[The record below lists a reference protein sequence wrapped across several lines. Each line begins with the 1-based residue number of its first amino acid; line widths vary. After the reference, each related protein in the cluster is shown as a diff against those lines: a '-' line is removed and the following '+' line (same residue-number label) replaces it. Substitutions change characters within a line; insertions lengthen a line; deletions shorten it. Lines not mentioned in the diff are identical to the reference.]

1 MAAKRRG
8 EGDQQKGAPDEK
20 LTDDEDFKEAFPKQ
34 AGKIEKPKEPPP
46 EPRSTD
52 PRRKQR

>member
-1 MAAKRRG
+1 MAQEGASKPKKQTRR
-8 EGDQQKGAPDEK
+8 DEK
-20 LTDDEDFKEAFPKQ
+20 LTDDEDFKKAYPKQ
-34 AGKIEKPKEPPP
+34 AGKIEKPVDPPP

>member
-1 MAAKRRG
+1 MARDGASKAKK
-8 EGDQQKGAPDEK
+8 QPKPDEK
-20 LTDDEDFKEAFPKQ
+20 LTDDEDFKKAYPKQ
-34 AGKIEKPKEPPP
+34 AGKIEKPADPPP